1 MPNTNIYNN
10 GASFQNEN
18 TPGKLYV
25 TDRSMVSN
33 LNAELFQNK
42 EPADFLCIDKSS
54 SASTY
59 GIKQSGKTITMAGE
73 TINLDSNS
81 EIRIGNLVIKSAD
94 GGNGILIGKV

>member
-1 MPNTNIYNN
+1 MPNTSIYNN
-10 GASFQNEN
+10 GASFQNENN

-54 SASTY
+54 SATY
-59 GIKQSGKTITMAGE
+59 GIKQSGKTITMTGE
-73 TINLDSNS
+73 TINLDNSS

-94 GGNGILIGKV
+94 GGNGILIGRV